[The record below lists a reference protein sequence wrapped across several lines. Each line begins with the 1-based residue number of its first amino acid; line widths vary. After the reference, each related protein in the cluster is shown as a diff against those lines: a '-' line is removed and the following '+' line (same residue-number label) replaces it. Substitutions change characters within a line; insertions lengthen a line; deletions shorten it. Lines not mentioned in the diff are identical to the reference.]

1 MYYPYFITYISI
13 GLAIT
18 MVVFF
23 WALKRK
29 QFSDQ
34 QRARFLALEE
44 EPAGLINHV
53 KRVSRLEFYILIG
66 LAIAGLGASGA
77 LLFFA
82 LIIWN

>member
-13 GLAIT
+13 GLVT
-18 MVVFF
+18 TLVVFF
-23 WALKRK
+23 WALKRR

-44 EPAGLINHV
+44 ESDGLVNPV
-53 KRVSRLEFYILIG
+53 KRVNRFEFYFLIG

-82 LIIWN
+82 LIIWH